1 MQYCTCII
9 QLNFFFLKEIIQIKI
24 LIRQSKGTCF
34 SSLKMVTFNRYHLI
48 ISLFEVEFDDQ
59 KKKLGHIPSELFSN
73 KPGTADG

>member
-1 MQYCTCII
+1 MQYCTCTI

-24 LIRQSKGTCF
+24 LIRQSIGTCF
-34 SSLKMVTFNRYHLI
+34 SRLEMVTFNRYHLI
-48 ISLFEVEFDDQ
+48 ISLLKLMII